1 MRGVWISYLEYM
13 TILQGR
19 SESTFRS
26 YINSY
31 FDNCVAAGLNTV
43 IVQVRS
49 HSDAYYNSTIFKT
62 SQYFTGSRGGVAS
75 FDPLAIMVEAAHAR
89 GLLIE
94 AWINPYRGPST
105 SVTLPDGDPIKN
117 WIGTDNV
124 FEYNGFYYLN
134 PASSEVRDLVVA
146 GVLEIVRNYNVDGIH
161 FDDYFYP
168 TSDAS
173 IDANS
178 FAALGGGRSLSQF
191 RLDNVNTLISSVYS
205 GIKSIKNIPFGIS
218 PAGNINNNYGTMS
231 ADVRL
236 WGSTAG
242 YVDYLAPQIYWSYGE
257 GSLPYETA
265 LANWG
270 EVVTSPSVELIIGQ
284 AAYKVGVN
292 NYWTAGNIL
301 ARQISDA
308 RAYSRYGG
316 FIMFRYDQYFSGALA
331 TERENVRVLIT
342 G

>member
-13 TILQGR
+13 AILEGQ
-19 SESTFRS
+19 SEATFRS
-26 YINSY
+26 YIASY
-31 FDNCVAAGLNTV
+31 FDNCVATGLNTV

-49 HSDAYYNSTIFKT
+49 HSDAYYSSTLYPT
-62 SQYFTGSRGGVAS
+62 AEYFTGSRGGAAS

-94 AWINPYRGPST
+94 AWFNPYRGPST
-105 SVTLPDGDPIKN
+105 SVDLPDGDPIKN

-124 FEYNGFYYLN
+124 FVYNNFYYLN

-146 GVLEIVRNYNVDGIH
+146 GVLEVVRNYNVDGIH

-168 TSDAS
+168 TADAS

-178 FAALGGGRSLSQF
+178 YAALGGGRSLSQF
-191 RLDNVNTLISSVYS
+191 RIDNVNTLISSVYS

-236 WGSTAG
+236 WGSTPG

-257 GSLPYETA
+257 GSLPYDTA
-265 LANWG
+265 LANWQG
-270 EVVTSPSVELIIGQ
+270 VVTSPSVKLIIGQ
-284 AAYKVGVN
+284 AAYKVGAN
-292 NYWTAGNIL
+292 SYWTAGNIL

-308 RAYSRYGG
+308 RASSNYGG
-316 FIMFRYDQYFSGALA
+316 FIMFRYDQYFGATCA
-331 TERENVRVLIT
+331 TERANVSAI
-342 G
+342 